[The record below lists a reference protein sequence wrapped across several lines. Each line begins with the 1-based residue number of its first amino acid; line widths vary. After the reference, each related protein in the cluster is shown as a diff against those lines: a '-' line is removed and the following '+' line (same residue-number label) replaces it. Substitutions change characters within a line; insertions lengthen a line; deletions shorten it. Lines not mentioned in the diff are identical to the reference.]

1 MKYEKDSG
9 SELWRQ
15 GLTLETVE
23 AQLLG
28 FTNEGF
34 FYSIRAEDRRG
45 FSWWI
50 DGESFPRWKNI
61 PKDTKNS

>member
-34 FYSIRAEDRRG
+34 FYSIRAER
-45 FSWWI
+45 
-50 DGESFPRWKNI
+50 
-61 PKDTKNS
+61 